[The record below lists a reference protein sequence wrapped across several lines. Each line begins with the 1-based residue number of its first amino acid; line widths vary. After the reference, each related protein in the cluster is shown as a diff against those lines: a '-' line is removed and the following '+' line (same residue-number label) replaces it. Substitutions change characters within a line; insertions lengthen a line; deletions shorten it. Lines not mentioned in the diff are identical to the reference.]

1 MFLELGVRG
10 EVINGEKI
18 ASIYR
23 FISKISDFIS
33 GKSSGESMMLDR
45 AELICL
51 LERLQDRYVL
61 DAHPPGRWVRIGAQ
75 VALKDI
81 LDSSELNLEVTLP
94 DNSDPSCGKISV
106 LSPLGAALFGRQEGD
121 IFIISL
127 GNRLNKFRIMSIDRQ
142 S

>member
-1 MFLELGVRG
+1 MSG
-10 EVINGEKI
+10 EQM

-33 GKSSGESMMLDR
+33 GKSSGESMILGKG
-45 AELICL
+45 ELICL

-61 DAHPPGRWVRIGAQ
+61 DAHPPGRWVKIGAR
-75 VALKDI
+75 VVLKDM

-94 DNSDPSCGKISV
+94 HNSDPARGSISV